1 MKKEH
6 NKLLTLFLLSIFI
19 INIFIGVVNAKEG
32 ESNAM
37 AGKIIIEIKTT
48 EKKIADQIKAGTNNI
63 LTIVFG
69 KTLAGESIYDMAFTK
84 FLLFILILA
93 IVYGISDVL
102 PFLSDDKKTN
112 TAIKWVVSIIVAYF
126 SVAFMPV
133 KQVYGLMVGYEALGV
148 ILTAIIPF
156 ILIFGM
162 TWRLAENPN
171 PSRMLVQKLLMW
183 GFIFFLV
190 YRLIDLYIA
199 GQYNE
204 GILWPYATF
213 VYVIMLLVMI
223 GYIFAEH
230 TIRNF
235 ILTTKVK
242 GYIEQSKVMSK
253 QEAMADAAALR
264 QKAEAAR
271 RSGQT
276 NTAETLEKAA
286 ERLEESAKEF
296 K

>member
-223 GYIFAEH
+223 GYIFAEP